1 MNPSALIPGTKVV
14 SLKSRG
20 HGQVASI
27 DPETCEVRVH
37 FSEETTDFKP
47 HTCVFRRDELDAE
60 LQIDNLKFEDVG
72 RGVQVAFVDKKV
84 QGRSGTRTVTYAVRV
99 APERNG
105 AGAQIYR
112 IDKTASV
119 GGAWLPWEAINQTEY
134 PTPELAQAG
143 IRAWA
148 TA

>member
-1 MNPSALIPGTKVV
+1 MNARTLIPGTKVV
-14 SLKSRG
+14 SLKGRG
-20 HGQVASI
+20 HGQVVSI
-27 DPETCEVRVH
+27 DPETREVRVH
-37 FSEETTDFKP
+37 FSEETADFKP

-60 LQIDNLKFEDVG
+60 LQIDDLKFEDVG
-72 RGVQVAFVDKKV
+72 RGVQAAFVDKKV

-105 AGAQIYR
+105 AGVQVYR

-119 GGAWLPWEAINQTEY
+119 GGAWLPWEAIDRIEY
-134 PTPELAQAG
+134 ASPELAQAG